1 MIKAGNKIMS
11 LQALAMMLCALML
24 TWPIASFA
32 DASVPAA
39 PSAQPASA
47 QPNAQQASAQLGG
60 AQPASTQPNALQTI
74 AQPLNAPDWQLLLAQ
89 SGKPGDFPP
98 LQPAFGKDETF
109 KPSTYKLGTYS
120 LPSQSRQVF
129 TQSSVTRTML
139 ANGMSILVQELPYD
153 NTAAIEVLI
162 KCGLSQEGSNH
173 QGLTGF
179 ILEILSDRITRDASG
194 DDIAEM
200 TGSSVETE
208 ATPDYA
214 RISVK
219 LLAGNTNLLIDRI
232 AAAFSQRSFNNEEIE
247 RARRRL
253 LTALEGGQGAHG
265 QLYDLFL
272 SNFYRY
278 HPYKRTTKGSPAII
292 KRADAQELASFFN
305 EFFVPNKMVFVIS
318 GDVNSA
324 ACAKRVSA
332 GFSALTP
339 CKDNTIEVQWEPKA
353 SEKEIYLSTSS
364 NLAWV
369 FLGYPAP
376 EMQSADYAAMKI
388 VYAALGQGLSS
399 RLWYELRETRGLAYE
414 LGALYPDLYGPSHM
428 LCYIVT
434 KPASVGEARRRM
446 IGEVKRMRDQGMGQ
460 AELNETKN
468 KLIGD
473 YLLHR
478 ESNSGRALHFAAAEL
493 AGGYEADLRFLSDL
507 DRVTVDDVNKA
518 AKKYLDKATLIVARP
533 GGRMYFDW

>member
-1 MIKAGNKIMS
+1 MIKESRNIKSFLTLGAV
-11 LQALAMMLCALML
+11 LCALML
-24 TWPIASFA
+24 CF
-32 DASVPAA
+32 
-39 PSAQPASA
+39 PASA
-47 QPNAQQASAQLGG
+47 PADSQSAANGRGAKHQLSQSFSQEQRTRTQDTAQARTSNEL
-60 AQPASTQPNALQTI
+60 I
-74 AQPLNAPDWQLLLAQ
+74 AQSVKSA
-89 SGKPGDFPP
+89 DFPP
-98 LQPAFGKDETF
+98 LQPAFGKEETF
-109 KPSTYKLGTYS
+109 KPATYKLGTYS

-129 TQSSVTRTML
+129 TQSSVSRTTL

-173 QGLTGF
+173 QGLAGF

-219 LLAGNTNLLIDRI
+219 LLAGNTDLLIDRI
-232 AAAFSQRSFNNEEIE
+232 AAAFSQRTFNNEEIE
-247 RARRRL
+247 RARRRI
-253 LTALEGGQGAHG
+253 LTGLEGGQGAHG
-265 QLYDLFL
+265 QLYDIFL
-272 SNFYRY
+272 ANFYRY

-292 KRADAQELASFFN
+292 KRVDAAELASFFN
-305 EFFVPNKMVFVIS
+305 EFFVPNKMVFAIS
-318 GDVNSA
+318 GDVNGAS
-324 ACAKRVSA
+324 CAKKVSA
-332 GFSALTP
+332 GFKALTP

-414 LGALYPDLYGPSHM
+414 LGAQYPDLYGPSHM

-446 IGEVKRMRDQGMGQ
+446 IGEIKRMRDQGIGQ
-460 AELNETKN
+460 EELAETKN

-493 AGGYEADLRFLSDL
+493 SGGYEADLRFLSDL